1 MLTYALTKTG
11 GVSLYEQ
18 LYRRVKDDILTGRLA
33 TGEKLPSKRALAAH
47 LEVSVITVKNAYEQL
62 MAEGYIY
69 GMEKK
74 GYYVS
79 PVQRPLTAPAYRQ
92 EAAPPAE
99 HVWEMDLVTNS
110 IAAEDF
116 PFTVWA
122 RLMRQTI
129 LEQGTGLLRPMPPQ
143 GAPELR
149 RAIAAYLRQFRG
161 MTVDEEQIRCSPRDF
176 CAASFSVTDRKEED
190 FDVKAAPPGTIKDI
204 MMASAYFPGFK
215 QEKLGGKTYLDGG
228 SVNNVPVDLLTDRG
242 YKDIIVIRLYG
253 IGVDRRRFMDIPE
266 DVTVHEIAPRRNLG
280 GILEFDSAR
289 TRKNMKLGYFDGLR
303 FLYGLCGRKYYLDMP
318 YSEAYYFGRIMSE
331 LDMFK
336 EWLRPYVKEHEFAK
350 LTGYRVYTE
359 KIFPFLAR
367 KLRLQP
373 EWDYR
378 DLYGAVLEV
387 FAKKMQMEVYEVY
400 TPDDIVGK
408 IHELFSD
415 RLTIG

>member
-1 MLTYALTKTG
+1 MKLRIDLEKEYGIVLEGGGARGAYQIGVWKALREAGMKIKGVAGTSVGALNGALICMDDLGKAEEIWGNMTYSTVFNVDDSMIGKLKKF
-11 GVSLYEQ
+11 GVRSM
-18 LYRRVKDDILTGRLA
+18 K
-33 TGEKLPSKRALAAH
+33 
-47 LEVSVITVKNAYEQL
+47 
-62 MAEGYIY
+62 
-69 GMEKK
+69 
-74 GYYVS
+74 
-79 PVQRPLTAPAYRQ
+79 
-92 EAAPPAE
+92 
-99 HVWEMDLVTNS
+99 VTDA
-110 IAAEDF
+110 AAEF
-116 PFTVWA
+116 R
-122 RLMRQTI
+122 RLFSDRGLDI
-129 LEQGTGLLRPMPPQ
+129 APLKKLLE
-143 GAPELR
+143 E
-149 RAIAAYLRQFRG
+149 
-161 MTVDEEQIRCSPRDF
+161 TVDEERIRRSPRDF

-190 FDVKAAPPGTIKDI
+190 FDVKAAPLGTIKDI

-331 LDMFK
+331 LDLFK
-336 EWLRPYVKEHEFAK
+336 IWLKPYVKEDEFAK

-359 KIFPFLAR
+359 KIFPFLAK
-367 KLRLQP
+367 KLRLCS

-378 DLYGAVLEV
+378 DLYGAVLEL
-387 FAKKMQMEVYEVY
+387 FAKKMQLEVYRVY
-400 TPDDIVGK
+400 TPDEIVGK
-408 IHELFSD
+408 IHELLSD
-415 RLTIG
+415 KLTVG

>member
-1 MLTYALTKTG
+1 MKLRIDLEKEYGIVLEGGGARGAYQIGVWKALREAGVKIRGVAGTSVGALNGALICMDDLEKAEEIWGNMTYSTVFNVDDSMIGKLKKF
-11 GVSLYEQ
+11 GVRSM
-18 LYRRVKDDILTGRLA
+18 K
-33 TGEKLPSKRALAAH
+33 
-47 LEVSVITVKNAYEQL
+47 
-62 MAEGYIY
+62 
-69 GMEKK
+69 
-74 GYYVS
+74 
-79 PVQRPLTAPAYRQ
+79 
-92 EAAPPAE
+92 
-99 HVWEMDLVTNS
+99 VTDA
-110 IAAEDF
+110 AAEF
-116 PFTVWA
+116 R
-122 RLMRQTI
+122 RLFSDRGLDI
-129 LEQGTGLLRPMPPQ
+129 APLKKLLE
-143 GAPELR
+143 E
-149 RAIAAYLRQFRG
+149 
-161 MTVDEEQIRCSPRDF
+161 TVDEERIRSSPRDF

>member
-1 MLTYALTKTG
+1 MKLRIDLEKEYGIVLEGGGARGAYQIGVWKALREAGMKIKGVAGTSVGALNGALICMDDLGKAEEIWGNMTYSTVFNVDDSMSGKLKKF
-11 GVSLYEQ
+11 GVRSM
-18 LYRRVKDDILTGRLA
+18 K
-33 TGEKLPSKRALAAH
+33 
-47 LEVSVITVKNAYEQL
+47 
-62 MAEGYIY
+62 
-69 GMEKK
+69 
-74 GYYVS
+74 
-79 PVQRPLTAPAYRQ
+79 
-92 EAAPPAE
+92 
-99 HVWEMDLVTNS
+99 VTDA
-110 IAAEDF
+110 AAEF
-116 PFTVWA
+116 R
-122 RLMRQTI
+122 RLFSDRGLDI
-129 LEQGTGLLRPMPPQ
+129 APLKKLLE
-143 GAPELR
+143 E
-149 RAIAAYLRQFRG
+149 
-161 MTVDEEQIRCSPRDF
+161 TVDEERIRRSPRDF

-190 FDVKAAPPGTIKDI
+190 FDVKAAPLGTIKDI

-331 LDMFK
+331 LDLFK
-336 EWLRPYVKEHEFAK
+336 IWLKPYVKEDEFAK

-359 KIFPFLAR
+359 KIFPFLAK
-367 KLRLQP
+367 KLRLCS

-378 DLYGAVLEV
+378 DLYGAVLEL
-387 FAKKMQMEVYEVY
+387 FAKKMQLEVYRVY
-400 TPDDIVGK
+400 TPDEIVGK
-408 IHELFSD
+408 IHELLSD
-415 RLTIG
+415 KLTVG

>member
-1 MLTYALTKTG
+1 MKLRIDLEKEYGIVLEGGGARGAYQIGVWKALREAGMKIKGVAGTSVGALNGALICMDDLGKAEEIWGNMTYSTVFNVDDSMIGKLKKF
-11 GVSLYEQ
+11 GVRSM
-18 LYRRVKDDILTGRLA
+18 K
-33 TGEKLPSKRALAAH
+33 
-47 LEVSVITVKNAYEQL
+47 
-62 MAEGYIY
+62 
-69 GMEKK
+69 
-74 GYYVS
+74 
-79 PVQRPLTAPAYRQ
+79 
-92 EAAPPAE
+92 
-99 HVWEMDLVTNS
+99 VTDA
-110 IAAEDF
+110 AAEF
-116 PFTVWA
+116 R
-122 RLMRQTI
+122 RLFSDRGLDI
-129 LEQGTGLLRPMPPQ
+129 APLKKLLE
-143 GAPELR
+143 E
-149 RAIAAYLRQFRG
+149 
-161 MTVDEEQIRCSPRDF
+161 TVDEERIRRSPRDF

-190 FDVKAAPPGTIKDI
+190 FDVKAAPLGTIKDI

-303 FLYGLCGRKYYLDMP
+303 FLYGLCGREYYLDMP

>member
-1 MLTYALTKTG
+1 MKLRIDLEKEYGIVLEGGGARGAYQIGVWKALREAGMKIKGVAGTSVGALNGALICMDDLGKAEEIWGNMTYSTVFNVDDSMIGKLKKF
-11 GVSLYEQ
+11 GVRSM
-18 LYRRVKDDILTGRLA
+18 K
-33 TGEKLPSKRALAAH
+33 
-47 LEVSVITVKNAYEQL
+47 
-62 MAEGYIY
+62 
-69 GMEKK
+69 
-74 GYYVS
+74 
-79 PVQRPLTAPAYRQ
+79 
-92 EAAPPAE
+92 
-99 HVWEMDLVTNS
+99 VTDA
-110 IAAEDF
+110 AAEF
-116 PFTVWA
+116 R
-122 RLMRQTI
+122 RLFSDRGLDI
-129 LEQGTGLLRPMPPQ
+129 APLKKLLE
-143 GAPELR
+143 E
-149 RAIAAYLRQFRG
+149 
-161 MTVDEEQIRCSPRDF
+161 TVDEERIRRSPRDF

-228 SVNNVPVDLLTDRG
+228 SVNNMPVDLLTDRG

-331 LDMFK
+331 LDLFK
-336 EWLRPYVKEHEFAK
+336 IWLRPYVKEDEFAK

-359 KIFPFLAR
+359 KIFPFLAK
-367 KLRLQP
+367 KLRLCT

-378 DLYGAVLEV
+378 DLYGAVLEL
-387 FAKKMQMEVYEVY
+387 FAKKMQLEVYRVY
-400 TPDDIVGK
+400 TPDEIVGK
-408 IHELFSD
+408 IHELLSD
-415 RLTIG
+415 KLTVG

>member
-1 MLTYALTKTG
+1 MKLRIDLEKEYGIVLEGGGARGAYQIGVWKALRAAGMKIKGVAGTSVGALNGALICMDDLGKAEEIWGNMTYSTVFNVDDSMIGKLKKF
-11 GVSLYEQ
+11 GVRSM
-18 LYRRVKDDILTGRLA
+18 K
-33 TGEKLPSKRALAAH
+33 
-47 LEVSVITVKNAYEQL
+47 
-62 MAEGYIY
+62 
-69 GMEKK
+69 
-74 GYYVS
+74 
-79 PVQRPLTAPAYRQ
+79 
-92 EAAPPAE
+92 
-99 HVWEMDLVTNS
+99 VTDA
-110 IAAEDF
+110 AAEF
-116 PFTVWA
+116 R
-122 RLMRQTI
+122 RLFSDRGLDI
-129 LEQGTGLLRPMPPQ
+129 APLKKLLE
-143 GAPELR
+143 E
-149 RAIAAYLRQFRG
+149 
-161 MTVDEEQIRCSPRDF
+161 TVDEERIRRSPRDF

-215 QEKLGGKTYLDGG
+215 QEKLGVKSYLDGG
-228 SVNNVPVDLLTDRG
+228 SVNDVPVDLLTDRG

>member
-1 MLTYALTKTG
+1 MKLRIDLEKEYGIVLEGGGARGAYQIGVWKALREAGMKIKGVAGTSVGALNGALICMDDLGKAEEIWGNMTYSTVFNVDDSMIGKLKKF
-11 GVSLYEQ
+11 GVRSM
-18 LYRRVKDDILTGRLA
+18 K
-33 TGEKLPSKRALAAH
+33 
-47 LEVSVITVKNAYEQL
+47 
-62 MAEGYIY
+62 
-69 GMEKK
+69 
-74 GYYVS
+74 
-79 PVQRPLTAPAYRQ
+79 
-92 EAAPPAE
+92 
-99 HVWEMDLVTNS
+99 VTDA
-110 IAAEDF
+110 AAEF
-116 PFTVWA
+116 R
-122 RLMRQTI
+122 RLFSDR
-129 LEQGTGLLRPMPPQ
+129 GLDI
-143 GAPELR
+143 APLKKLLDE
-149 RAIAAYLRQFRG
+149 
-161 MTVDEEQIRCSPRDF
+161 TVDEERIRRSPRDF

-331 LDMFK
+331 LDLFK
-336 EWLRPYVKEHEFAK
+336 IWLRPYVKEDEFAK

-359 KIFPFLAR
+359 KIFPFLAK
-367 KLRLQP
+367 KLRLCT

-378 DLYGAVLEV
+378 DLYGAVLEL
-387 FAKKMQMEVYEVY
+387 FAKKMQLEVYRVY
-400 TPDDIVGK
+400 TPDEIVGK
-408 IHELFSD
+408 IHELLSD
-415 RLTIG
+415 KLTVG

>member
-1 MLTYALTKTG
+1 MKLRIDPEKEYGIVLEGGGARGAYQIGVWKALREAGVKIKGVAGTSVGALNGALICMDDLEKAEEIWGNMTYSTVFNVDDSMIGKLKKF
-11 GVSLYEQ
+11 GVRSM
-18 LYRRVKDDILTGRLA
+18 K
-33 TGEKLPSKRALAAH
+33 
-47 LEVSVITVKNAYEQL
+47 
-62 MAEGYIY
+62 
-69 GMEKK
+69 
-74 GYYVS
+74 
-79 PVQRPLTAPAYRQ
+79 
-92 EAAPPAE
+92 
-99 HVWEMDLVTNS
+99 VTDA
-110 IAAEDF
+110 AAEF
-116 PFTVWA
+116 R
-122 RLMRQTI
+122 RLFSDRGLDI
-129 LEQGTGLLRPMPPQ
+129 APLKKLLE
-143 GAPELR
+143 E
-149 RAIAAYLRQFRG
+149 
-161 MTVDEEQIRCSPRDF
+161 TVDEERIRRSPRDF

-190 FDVKAAPPGTIKDI
+190 FDIKAAPPGTMKDM

-215 QEKLGGKTYLDGG
+215 QEKFCGKTYLDGG
-228 SVNNVPVDLLTDRG
+228 SVNNVPVDLLADRG

-303 FLYGLCGRKYYLDMP
+303 FLYDLCGRKYYLDMP

-336 EWLRPYVKEHEFAK
+336 EWLRPYVKEQEFAK

-359 KIFPFLAR
+359 KIFPFLAK
-367 KLRLQP
+367 KLRLRP

-387 FAKKMQMEVYEVY
+387 FVKKMQMEVYKVY

-408 IHELFSD
+408 IHELLSD

>member
-1 MLTYALTKTG
+1 MKLRIDLEKEYGIVLEGGGARGAYQIGVWKALREAGMKIKGVAGTSVGALNGALICMDDLGKAEEIWGNMTYSTVFNVDDSMIGKLKKF
-11 GVSLYEQ
+11 GVRSM
-18 LYRRVKDDILTGRLA
+18 K
-33 TGEKLPSKRALAAH
+33 
-47 LEVSVITVKNAYEQL
+47 
-62 MAEGYIY
+62 
-69 GMEKK
+69 
-74 GYYVS
+74 
-79 PVQRPLTAPAYRQ
+79 
-92 EAAPPAE
+92 
-99 HVWEMDLVTNS
+99 VTDA
-110 IAAEDF
+110 AAEF
-116 PFTVWA
+116 R
-122 RLMRQTI
+122 RLFSDRGLDI
-129 LEQGTGLLRPMPPQ
+129 APLKKLLE
-143 GAPELR
+143 E
-149 RAIAAYLRQFRG
+149 
-161 MTVDEEQIRCSPRDF
+161 TVDEERIRRSPRDF

-204 MMASAYFPGFK
+204 MMASAYFPVFK
-215 QEKLGGKTYLDGG
+215 QEKLGAKTYLDGG
-228 SVNNVPVDLLTDRG
+228 SVKNVPVDLLTDRG

-387 FAKKMQMEVYEVY
+387 LAKKMQMEVYEVY

>member
-1 MLTYALTKTG
+1 MKLRIDLEKEYGIVLEGGGARGAYQIGVWKALREAGMKIKGVAGTSVGALNGALICMDDLGKAEEIWGNMTYSTVFNVDDSMIGKLKKF
-11 GVSLYEQ
+11 GVRSM
-18 LYRRVKDDILTGRLA
+18 K
-33 TGEKLPSKRALAAH
+33 
-47 LEVSVITVKNAYEQL
+47 
-62 MAEGYIY
+62 
-69 GMEKK
+69 
-74 GYYVS
+74 
-79 PVQRPLTAPAYRQ
+79 
-92 EAAPPAE
+92 
-99 HVWEMDLVTNS
+99 VTDA
-110 IAAEDF
+110 AAEF
-116 PFTVWA
+116 R
-122 RLMRQTI
+122 RLFSDRGLDI
-129 LEQGTGLLRPMPPQ
+129 APLKKLLE
-143 GAPELR
+143 E
-149 RAIAAYLRQFRG
+149 
-161 MTVDEEQIRCSPRDF
+161 TVDEERIRRSPRDF

-190 FDVKAAPPGTIKDI
+190 FDVKAAPPGTMKDI

-331 LDMFK
+331 LDLFK
-336 EWLRPYVKEHEFAK
+336 IWLKPYVKEDEFAK

-359 KIFPFLAR
+359 KIFPFLAK
-367 KLRLQP
+367 KLRLCS

-378 DLYGAVLEV
+378 DFYGAVLEL
-387 FAKKMQMEVYEVY
+387 FAKKMQLEVYRVY
-400 TPDDIVGK
+400 TPDEIVGK
-408 IHELFSD
+408 IHELLSD
-415 RLTIG
+415 KLTVG

>member
-1 MLTYALTKTG
+1 MKLRIDLEKEYGIVLEGGGARGAYQIGVWKALREAGMKIKGVAGTSVGALNGALICMDDLGKAEEIWGNMTYSTVFNVDDSMIGKLKKF
-11 GVSLYEQ
+11 GVRSM
-18 LYRRVKDDILTGRLA
+18 K
-33 TGEKLPSKRALAAH
+33 
-47 LEVSVITVKNAYEQL
+47 
-62 MAEGYIY
+62 
-69 GMEKK
+69 
-74 GYYVS
+74 
-79 PVQRPLTAPAYRQ
+79 
-92 EAAPPAE
+92 
-99 HVWEMDLVTNS
+99 VTDA
-110 IAAEDF
+110 AAEF
-116 PFTVWA
+116 R
-122 RLMRQTI
+122 RLFSDRGLDI
-129 LEQGTGLLRPMPPQ
+129 APLKKLLE
-143 GAPELR
+143 E
-149 RAIAAYLRQFRG
+149 
-161 MTVDEEQIRCSPRDF
+161 TVDEERIRRSPRDF

-408 IHELFSD
+408 IHELLSD
-415 RLTIG
+415 KLTVG

>member
-1 MLTYALTKTG
+1 MKLRIDLEKEYGIVLEGGGARGAYQIGVWKALREAGMKIKGVAGTSVGALNGALICMDDLGKAEEIWGNMTYSTVFNVDDSMIGKLKKF
-11 GVSLYEQ
+11 GVRSM
-18 LYRRVKDDILTGRLA
+18 K
-33 TGEKLPSKRALAAH
+33 
-47 LEVSVITVKNAYEQL
+47 
-62 MAEGYIY
+62 
-69 GMEKK
+69 
-74 GYYVS
+74 
-79 PVQRPLTAPAYRQ
+79 
-92 EAAPPAE
+92 
-99 HVWEMDLVTNS
+99 VTDA
-110 IAAEDF
+110 AAEF
-116 PFTVWA
+116 R
-122 RLMRQTI
+122 RLFSDRGLDI
-129 LEQGTGLLRPMPPQ
+129 APLKKLLE
-143 GAPELR
+143 E
-149 RAIAAYLRQFRG
+149 
-161 MTVDEEQIRCSPRDF
+161 TVDEERIRRSPRDF

-387 FAKKMQMEVYEVY
+387 FSKKMQMEVYVGY

>member
-1 MLTYALTKTG
+1 MKLRIDLEKEYGIVLEGGGARGAYQIGVWKALREAGMKIKGVAGTSVGALNGALICMDDLGKAEEIWGNMTYSTVFNVDDSMIGKLKKF
-11 GVSLYEQ
+11 GVRSM
-18 LYRRVKDDILTGRLA
+18 K
-33 TGEKLPSKRALAAH
+33 
-47 LEVSVITVKNAYEQL
+47 
-62 MAEGYIY
+62 
-69 GMEKK
+69 
-74 GYYVS
+74 
-79 PVQRPLTAPAYRQ
+79 
-92 EAAPPAE
+92 
-99 HVWEMDLVTNS
+99 VTDA
-110 IAAEDF
+110 AAEF
-116 PFTVWA
+116 R
-122 RLMRQTI
+122 RLFSDRGLDI
-129 LEQGTGLLRPMPPQ
+129 APLKKLLE
-143 GAPELR
+143 E
-149 RAIAAYLRQFRG
+149 
-161 MTVDEEQIRCSPRDF
+161 TVDEEQIRCSPRDF

-190 FDVKAAPPGTIKDI
+190 FDVKAAPPGTMKDI

-215 QEKLGGKTYLDGG
+215 QEKLGGKMYLDGG

-415 RLTIG
+415 RLTIE

>member
-1 MLTYALTKTG
+1 MKLRIDLEKEYGIVLEGGGARGAYQIGVWKALREAGMKIKGVAGTSVGALNGALICMDDLGKAEEIWGNMTYSTVFNVDDSMIGKLKKF
-11 GVSLYEQ
+11 GVRSM
-18 LYRRVKDDILTGRLA
+18 K
-33 TGEKLPSKRALAAH
+33 
-47 LEVSVITVKNAYEQL
+47 
-62 MAEGYIY
+62 
-69 GMEKK
+69 
-74 GYYVS
+74 
-79 PVQRPLTAPAYRQ
+79 
-92 EAAPPAE
+92 
-99 HVWEMDLVTNS
+99 VTDA
-110 IAAEDF
+110 AAEF
-116 PFTVWA
+116 R
-122 RLMRQTI
+122 RLFSDRGLDI
-129 LEQGTGLLRPMPPQ
+129 APLKKLLE
-143 GAPELR
+143 E
-149 RAIAAYLRQFRG
+149 
-161 MTVDEEQIRCSPRDF
+161 TVDEERIRRSPRDF

-190 FDVKAAPPGTIKDI
+190 FDVKAAPLGTIKDI

-336 EWLRPYVKEHEFAK
+336 IWLRPYVKENEFAK

-359 KIFPFLAR
+359 KIFPFLAK
-367 KLRLQP
+367 KLRLCT

-378 DLYGAVLEV
+378 DLYGAVLEL
-387 FAKKMQMEVYEVY
+387 FAKKMQLEVYRVY
-400 TPDDIVGK
+400 TPDEIVGK
-408 IHELFSD
+408 IHELLSD
-415 RLTIG
+415 KLTVG

>member
-1 MLTYALTKTG
+1 MKLRIDLEKEYGIVLEGGGARGAYQIGVWKALREAGMKIKGVAGTSVGALNGALICMDDLGKAEEIWGNMTYSTVFNVDDSMIGKLKKF
-11 GVSLYEQ
+11 GVRSM
-18 LYRRVKDDILTGRLA
+18 K
-33 TGEKLPSKRALAAH
+33 
-47 LEVSVITVKNAYEQL
+47 
-62 MAEGYIY
+62 
-69 GMEKK
+69 
-74 GYYVS
+74 
-79 PVQRPLTAPAYRQ
+79 
-92 EAAPPAE
+92 
-99 HVWEMDLVTNS
+99 VTDA
-110 IAAEDF
+110 AAEF
-116 PFTVWA
+116 R
-122 RLMRQTI
+122 RLFSDRGLDI
-129 LEQGTGLLRPMPPQ
+129 APLKKLLE
-143 GAPELR
+143 E
-149 RAIAAYLRQFRG
+149 
-161 MTVDEEQIRCSPRDF
+161 TVDEERIRRSPRDF

-190 FDVKAAPPGTIKDI
+190 FDVKAAPLGTIKDI

-331 LDMFK
+331 LDLFK
-336 EWLRPYVKEHEFAK
+336 IWLKPYVKEDEFAK

-359 KIFPFLAR
+359 KIFPFLAK
-367 KLRLQP
+367 KLRLCS

-378 DLYGAVLEV
+378 DFYGAVLEL
-387 FAKKMQMEVYEVY
+387 FAKKMQLEVYRVY
-400 TPDDIVGK
+400 TPDEIVGK
-408 IHELFSD
+408 IHELLSD
-415 RLTIG
+415 KLTVG